1 MQPLGTVEQDGTG
14 NNGEDHTEGARVHNV
29 IGTYMHGSL
38 LPKNSAI
45 ADFLIRTAVER
56 RYGTFDPAAAG
67 QTDAAWP
74 CPVRAD
80 GCHAGSPTIAPP
92 ALNAGYPPLFM
103 RLTGFARRRCEENAI
118 EWYHHHLKEDIMADF
133 NFGDGLRKVFLAGVG
148 ALATTVE
155 KSQEIVDDL
164 VKKGELTVEQG
175 KALNAEL
182 KHKVEEAKEAP
193 ESKDAAP
200 AETEDKAE

>member
-1 MQPLGTVEQDGTG
+1 
-14 NNGEDHTEGARVHNV
+14 
-29 IGTYMHGSL
+29 
-38 LPKNSAI
+38 
-45 ADFLIRTAVER
+45 
-56 RYGTFDPAAAG
+56 
-67 QTDAAWP
+67 
-74 CPVRAD
+74 
-80 GCHAGSPTIAPP
+80 
-92 ALNAGYPPLFM
+92 
-103 RLTGFARRRCEENAI
+103 
-118 EWYHHHLKEDIMADF
+118 MADF

-193 ESKDAAP
+193 ESKDAARP
-200 AETEDKAE
+200 KPKTRPSSSSLSYRRLPRM